1 MMYITKLLFT
11 YVTVIFS
18 VIVFVYPTMA
28 EVKDESNSMGRFVF
42 EQLSGGDHI
51 SLSDFDGQVIMVVN
65 TASKCG
71 LTGQY
76 EGLEQLYQTYKDRG
90 FVILGVPSNDFG
102 EQEPGN
108 DAEIAQF
115 CKLNFGVSFPMTT
128 KYSVRGRDAHP
139 FYNSAQKILGI
150 SGSPK
155 WNFHKYLIGRDQQL
169 IDYFHSTTAPDAKR
183 LVKAVE
189 DALSAKPKTID
200 GENITKKFRV
210 FGAPVEV
217 TEVMTADDLATK
229 IKTMKPGDTTAV
241 KFSSTVNAVCQKKGC
256 WMRVKIDGK
265 ESMVRF
271 KDYGFF
277 VPKNIAGQQAIIE
290 GVAFIEEVSVNALK
304 HYAKDDGKSAKEIAM
319 ITESQKTLAIVSSGV
334 LLPQETKPIKAAEKE
349 YNLQKQLNEAG
360 ADQNR

>member
-1 MMYITKLLFT
+1 MYIPKILFT
-11 YVTVIFS
+11 YVTVMLS
-18 VIVFVYPTMA
+18 VIGPVYPTMA
-28 EVKDESNSMGRFVF
+28 EVKDEGNSMGRFVF
-42 EQLSGGDHI
+42 ERLSGGDPI
-51 SLSDFDGQVIMVVN
+51 SLSDFDGQVVMVVN

-71 LTGQY
+71 LTSQY

-102 EQEPGN
+102 GQEPGS

-150 SGSPK
+150 SGGPK
-155 WNFHKYLIGRDQQL
+155 WNFHKYLIGRNQQL

-183 LVKAVE
+183 LIKAVE
-189 DALSAKPKTID
+189 DALSAKPKTIAS
-200 GENITKKFRV
+200 ESITREFRV

-217 TEVMTADDLATK
+217 AEVMTADDLATK
-229 IKTMKPGDTTAV
+229 TKTMKPGDTTAV
-241 KFSSTVNAVCQKKGC
+241 KFTSTVNAVCQKKGC
-256 WMRVKIDGK
+256 WMKVTLGEK

-277 VPKNIAGQQAIIE
+277 VPKDIVGQQAIIE
-290 GVAFIEEVSVNALK
+290 GIAFIEEVSVNALR
-304 HYAKDDGKSAKEIAM
+304 HYAEDDGKSAKEIAM
-319 ITESQKTLAIVSSGV
+319 ITESEKTLAIVSTGV
-334 LLPQETKPIKAAEKE
+334 LLPQETEPIKAAEKE
-349 YNLQKQLNEAG
+349 SNSKK
-360 ADQNR
+360 